1 MQHLLQN
8 FLSHSLSYNFVVA
21 SNSLYTLYKMHMAT
35 LQKKKFNAFIF
46 LRNQFKV
53 LDREQLLNNAED
65 LKRHKLLTEEKMSDR
80 IAKACNNAIP
90 AEILYNFTSY
100 SKRQIIQCYNKTPF

>member
-1 MQHLLQN
+1 MNVLLDTIDLN
-8 FLSHSLSYNFVVA
+8 E
-21 SNSLYTLYKMHMAT
+21 
-35 LQKKKFNAFIF
+35 
-46 LRNQFKV
+46 
-53 LDREQLLNNAED
+53 DRERDYLVVDKFSIHKSKPMIRKIERRGYKLMHLSPYSPELNSIEQFWATF
-65 LKRHKLLTEEKMSDR
+65 KRHKLLTEEKMSDR